1 MVTAREV
8 VGTVADPE
16 LPMLSLVD
24 LGVVRDVREEDGRV
38 VVVITPTY
46 SGCPALVEM
55 RDDLVNALHTNGF
68 EDAEVRTVL
77 SPAWTTDWMTEE
89 GRRKLAEAG
98 ISPPGR
104 VGPRPAGPVPL
115 RLDPPAPRLSCP
127 QCGSRD
133 TEELSRFSAT
143 ACKALHRCRACREP
157 FEYFKEI

>member
-8 VGTVADPE
+8 VGTVTDPE

-24 LGVVRDVREEDGRV
+24 LGVVRDVRDEDGRV

-55 RDDLVNALHTNGF
+55 REDLLNALRTNGF

-77 SPAWTTDWMTEE
+77 SPAWTTDWMTED

-104 VGPRPAGPVPL
+104 IGPRPAGPVPL
-115 RLDPPAPRLSCP
+115 RLDPPAPRLACP
-127 QCGSRD
+127 RCGSAD

-143 ACKALHRCRACREP
+143 ACKALHRCRSCREP